1 MALANNGGSS
11 VGEVLRIATQIV
23 PTNFESVYNAF
34 YYMAEQIHSIAE
46 SVNVTVDPVA
56 AREAYFRAASY
67 YRGAD
72 FFIHGNQSDPRIYS
86 LWDQQLASFNN
97 AIALLRP
104 VPGERF
110 TVKAA
115 NSSVGPYEIPGI
127 FFKASTSNAL
137 TPTIMVG
144 NGYDGSQEESYHM
157 ACVEILKRGV
167 NCVTYEGPGQPT
179 VRRNQNLG
187 FIPDWENAASPVV
200 DYLSKRPDVDM
211 SKLALV
217 GISFGGTLAPRAASH
232 DNRYSAVVSL
242 DGLYSLQEALEE
254 QLPPQITEYF
264 NPQNATLFDE
274 IMNSIR
280 LNSSY
285 PTDLRW
291 IIDQGLFAFNTTSPY
306 DWFARL
312 GNFTMGPDIVKNLP
326 MPVFVAKG
334 QDDNSTL
341 QEPEEAYQLLTTDR
355 PNGKNLTT
363 YHVFT
368 TALGAGEHC
377 SLGAESQV
385 WQVVMDW
392 LSDVWG
398 GVKYVEQPVRSQGE
412 IIISYLSPDA
422 HH

>member
-1 MALANNGGSS
+1 MALANNGGAS
-11 VGEVLRIATQIV
+11 VGEVLRLATQIV
-23 PTNFESVYNAF
+23 PTDFESVYNAF
-34 YYMAEQIHSIAE
+34 YYMAQQIHSIAE
-46 SVNVTVDPVA
+46 SISVTVDPVA
-56 AREAYFRAASY
+56 AREAYFRASSY

-72 FFIHGNQSDPRIYS
+72 FFLHGNQSDPRVYT
-86 LWDQQLASFNN
+86 LWDQQLASFNK
-97 AIALLRP
+97 AIALLKP

-127 FFKASTSNAL
+127 FFKASASNAL

-187 FIPDWENAASPVV
+187 FIPDWWTAATPVV
-200 DYLSKRPDVDM
+200 DYLSTRPDVDI
-211 SKLALV
+211 SRLALV

-232 DNRYSAVVSL
+232 DHRYSAVVSL

-254 QLPPQITEYF
+254 QIPKEITQYF
-264 NPQNATLFDE
+264 NPKNATIFDE
-274 IMNSIR
+274 ILNSIR
-280 LNSSY
+280 LNTSY

-312 GNFTMGPDIVKNLP
+312 GNITMGPDIVKDLP

-341 QEPEEAYQLLTTDR
+341 QEPEEAYQLLLTDR

-363 YHVFT
+363 YHVFSS
-368 TALGAGEHC
+368 ALGAGEHC
-377 SLGAESQV
+377 SLGTESQV

-398 GVKYVEQPVRSQGE
+398 GVAYAEQPVRSLGD
-412 IIISYLSPDA
+412 IIISYLSPKPD
-422 HH
+422 H